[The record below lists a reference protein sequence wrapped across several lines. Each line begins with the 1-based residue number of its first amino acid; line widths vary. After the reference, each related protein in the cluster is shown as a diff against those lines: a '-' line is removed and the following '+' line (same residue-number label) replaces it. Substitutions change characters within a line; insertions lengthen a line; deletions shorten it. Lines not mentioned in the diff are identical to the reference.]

1 MALFRIHDGSRAV
14 SAAAAEVAP
23 FLLVVDDDPV
33 NVELL
38 SDLLRAMGYRVDGAL
53 SGESALAMARRQP
66 PDLVLLDIMMPGM
79 NGYEV
84 CRRLKADARTARTP
98 VVFVTALAE
107 VEDKV
112 KAIDAGGDD
121 FLAKPFHRPVLLA
134 RIRSLLRLKA
144 ARDELEQSYRKL
156 QELEQLRDDLMQMV
170 VHDLKSP
177 LAALLATL
185 EMTVEGDLGPLTDQQ
200 RHLLGDAYDRG
211 TDALALMDDLLELA
225 RLEDSRV
232 ELQWEEIEVEALL
245 CEVVREWTVRAE
257 QEGARLVLE
266 PPPNLRL
273 AGDPHLLRR
282 VFGNLVGNAI
292 KHGGPGVEI
301 RLAASPS
308 PAGQGVRFT
317 VADTGHGIPEAYH
330 ELVFRKYGGVRLPT
344 EAAGAR
350 RSGLGLS
357 FCKLVVEAHGG
368 RIWVRSREGEG
379 ASFHFVI
386 PFGQSEQQ

>member
-1 MALFRIHDGSRAV
+1 M
-14 SAAAAEVAP
+14 SAAAAQVAP
-23 FLLVVDDDPV
+23 LLLVVDDDPV

-38 SDLLRAMGYRVDGAL
+38 SDLLRAMGYRVSEALNGAA
-53 SGESALAMARRQP
+53 ALASARENP

-84 CRRLKADARTARTP
+84 CRRMKADPRTARTP
-98 VVFVTALAE
+98 VVFVTALADA
-107 VEDKV
+107 EDKV

-121 FLAKPFHRPVLLA
+121 FLTKPFHRPILLA

-156 QELEQLRDDLMQMV
+156 RELEQLRDDLMQMV

-177 LAALLATL
+177 LASVLATL
-185 EMTVEGDLGPLTDQQ
+185 EMTVEGDLGPLTDHQ

-232 ELQWEEIEVEALL
+232 ELQLQKVEVSDLL
-245 CEVVREWTVRAE
+245 CDVVREWTVRTE

-266 PPPNLRL
+266 PPPELSL
-273 AGDPHLLRR
+273 AADPHLLRR
-282 VFGNLVGNAI
+282 VLGNLIGNAL
-292 KHGGPGVEI
+292 KHGGHGVEI
-301 RLAASPS
+301 RIAAGPS
-308 PAGQGVRFT
+308 PGGQGVRFT
-317 VADTGHGIPEAYH
+317 VLDTGHGIPEAYH
-330 ELVFRKYGGVRLPT
+330 ELVFRKYGSVRLPT
-344 EAAGAR
+344 KAVETP

-357 FCKLVVEAHGG
+357 FCKLAVEAHGG

-379 ASFHFVI
+379 ATFHFVL
-386 PFGQSEQQ
+386 PFHPAERQ